1 MNSASSMTL
10 LSVSKLPFVKD
21 DNLGEVSSHQS
32 DVCLHRCSRFI
43 YISVHVLNF
52 QIVTN
57 PRPGEKLCEFIVLCK
72 EPFHVFRNSRG

>member
-52 QIVTN
+52 PICDKSP
-57 PRPGEKLCEFIVLCK
+57 PREQGEV
-72 EPFHVFRNSRG
+72 V